1 MRAQQQKACNFLLPY
16 KSKSYYNRK
25 KNTCM
30 LGIILSTHLRTC
42 DIPKSPEEFKLN
54 PTKPEKI
61 GKTTTEHMHT
71 LLQKRNYWRHA
82 PGSGA
87 WHIPGAQ

>member
-1 MRAQQQKACNFLLPY
+1 
-16 KSKSYYNRK
+16 
-25 KNTCM
+25 M

-87 WHIPGAQ
+87 WHIPGAQEICVITLSLIHISEPTRLS